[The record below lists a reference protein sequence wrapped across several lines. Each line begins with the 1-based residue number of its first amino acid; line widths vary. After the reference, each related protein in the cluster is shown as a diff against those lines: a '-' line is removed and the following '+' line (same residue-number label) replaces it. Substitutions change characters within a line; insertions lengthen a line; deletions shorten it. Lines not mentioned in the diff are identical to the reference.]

1 MPHTTS
7 TVSSHTPFESLRLSD
22 LPEFQKDILRNP
34 TNTRPA
40 VRVVEKEGVRA
51 IVKDF
56 SPTGFIF
63 RNTVGRFLVWRE
75 KKAYNRLQGLEGTAS
90 LFRVI
95 GGVAIVIEEIKGKNL
110 EKLEKTMILP
120 DTFFHEL
127 KQLVYR
133 FHKRG
138 LAHCDLK
145 RAPNTLIGK
154 DGLPYIIDWGASI
167 SSREFGFFPL
177 NQIYRRF
184 LLDDY
189 NAIVKL
195 KLRHIPDLITE
206 AEMARYRHRSR
217 SEKVIRAVRDR
228 LRRLLKKIA

>member
-7 TVSSHTPFESLRLSD
+7 TVSSDSVFESTRLSD
-22 LPEFQKDILRNP
+22 LAGIQRGILRKP

-40 VRVVEKEGVRA
+40 VTVVEKEGVRA

-63 RNTVGRFLVWRE
+63 RNTAGRFLVWRE
-75 KKAYNRLQGLEGTAS
+75 KKAYKRLEGLKGAPVF
-90 LFRVI
+90 FRVI
-95 GGVAIVIEEIKGKNL
+95 EGLAIVIEEIQGRNL
-110 EKLEKTMILP
+110 EKLEKTLILP
-120 DTFFHEL
+120 ESFFHEL
-127 KQLVYR
+127 KRLVYR

-145 RAPNTLIGK
+145 RAPNTLLGE

-167 SSREFGFFPL
+167 SIGEFGFFPL
-177 NQIYRRF
+177 NRLYRRF

-195 KLRHIPDLITE
+195 KLRHQPDSITKN
-206 AEMARYRHRSR
+206 EMARYLYRSR
-217 SEKVIRAVRDR
+217 SEKIIRALRDG
-228 LRRLLKKIA
+228 LRKALKKVA